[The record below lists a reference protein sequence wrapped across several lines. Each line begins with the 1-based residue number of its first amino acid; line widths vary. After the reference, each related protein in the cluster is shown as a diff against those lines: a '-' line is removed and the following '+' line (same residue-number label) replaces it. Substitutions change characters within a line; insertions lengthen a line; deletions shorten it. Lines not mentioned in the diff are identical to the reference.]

1 MISRA
6 PANASPRCGA
16 DTATITLGSDS
27 GTSPTRCSTAAA
39 QSPWR
44 SCAAAAIAAMRSSA
58 ISA

>member
-6 PANASPRCGA
+6 PANASPRWGEEA
-16 DTATITLGSDS
+16 ATTTLGSDS

-39 QSPWR
+39 HRPWR
-44 SCAAAAIAAMRSSA
+44 SIASRAIASIRSSA

>member
-16 DTATITLGSDS
+16 ETATITLGSDS

-39 QSPWR
+39 HSPWR
-44 SCAAAAIAAMRSSA
+44 STASAAIAAMRSSA